1 MQSTKTIS
9 RIIGILFISAFF
21 FYGYGNYLVDDYLKS
36 NSFNKQNSNS
46 AIIGAVLMLINS
58 VVVLVIGILINKLF
72 KKNYNLIAKAYLFA
86 RIIEAFCLAFGTIF
100 LLQVVNLSL
109 SYENNNITL
118 EVLNNRI
125 LTAQNFNFEFYNLGM
140 LVLAM
145 SSILFFRFLKQ
156 TKYLP
161 TYLSTIG
168 ILSYSTF
175 AIGTLLELLGQKILG
190 EQTGIYLSIP
200 GGVFEF
206 VLGVWLIVK
215 GFDFE
220 N

>member
-1 MQSTKTIS
+1 MQNTKTIS

-21 FYGYGNYLVDDYLKS
+21 FYGYGSHLVDNYLKS
-36 NSFNKQNSNS
+36 NTFNKQTSNL
-46 AIIGAVLMLINS
+46 AIIGTMLMLMNS
-58 VVVLVIGILINKLF
+58 VVVFLIGFLINKLF
-72 KKNYNLIAKAYLFA
+72 KTNSNLVAKAYFFA
-86 RIIEAFCLAFGTIF
+86 RIIEAFCLAFGAIF

-109 SYENNNITL
+109 TYSNFNLTIEN
-118 EVLNNRI
+118 LNEKI
-125 LTAQNFNFEFYNLGM
+125 LSANNFNFEFYNLGM

-168 ILSYSTF
+168 ILSYS
-175 AIGTLLELLGQKILG
+175 ALGIGSLLELLGQKILG
-190 EQTGIYLSIP
+190 EQTGIYFSIP

-220 N
+220 E